1 MGRLLFAESVSRY
14 QGSIMRKIP
23 HSSKFGRIFR
33 GAGEFKVPDSKFKED
48 VGWALPTKMAGLQR
62 NRHLDTASDFF
73 LR

>member
-33 GAGEFKVPDSKFKED
+33 KGKADSSSGDPAPGSFFPASHGKK
-48 VGWALPTKMAGLQR
+48 G
-62 NRHLDTASDFF
+62 HLDTLSRFP